1 MYLLGVAKQLNK
13 NDCSTTSQSQFLLQ
27 FHTEHGR
34 NFLESNKSLDTIY
47 LNEEKTMENF
57 LIVRQPFRRTNNNN
71 KCTCLL
77 AANTVNTDP
86 SSTPQPSEYSFSL
99 CSNGLEQYIRIYKH
113 SWRETTNI
121 TLCIWILNMFWIW
134 RKGDRERE
142 KARRITKRA
151 NENKNHCVKTHTT
164 RNISSHKAIC
174 DCGSVLL
181 FLHLMCVLYLPI
193 NK

>member
-1 MYLLGVAKQLNK
+1 MSQNNSTKTIVQLLVNHNFYCNSTLNMEEI
-13 NDCSTTSQSQFLLQ
+13 FLNRTN
-27 FHTEHGR
+27 HSI
-34 NFLESNKSLDTIY
+34 LEWR
-47 LNEEKTMENF
+47 ENNGKF